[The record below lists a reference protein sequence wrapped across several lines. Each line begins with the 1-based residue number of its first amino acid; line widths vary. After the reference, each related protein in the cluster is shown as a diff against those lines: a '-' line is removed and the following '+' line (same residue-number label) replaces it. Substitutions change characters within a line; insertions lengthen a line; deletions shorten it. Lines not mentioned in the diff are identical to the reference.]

1 MAGGLPGR
9 LLLRRENPGKVSFL
23 ELFFDLAF
31 IFALTRLSRALLDDP
46 SLNGAFQV
54 LLMLA
59 ALWWVWFVTAWSAD
73 WFDPRAPLI
82 VTLLLWT
89 MFGGLLMAAAVPT
102 AFDGHA
108 LVFAVAYVA
117 IHLGRATILIP
128 ALRGHPLQVRSLRV
142 AIWFAISG
150 VLWVVGAAVA
160 PAREVLWALALI
172 MEYSLAR
179 LRWPFP
185 RLGRSTWPELQVNG
199 RHLSERY
206 QQIFIIA
213 VGELILI
220 SGITYSESGLDRDST
235 VAFALAFVTAA
246 ALARLYLV
254 PAGGRLGARIEAE
267 GPPGSKLTLLAGYL
281 HFVMIAGVLAT
292 SVAME
297 MTIEDPGAHD
307 AGQLVVGVIGPALAL
322 TARILLA
329 AVVDG
334 SRPWA
339 RLIGVPAIIVGGLA
353 TVRLPQLVNSAVITG
368 VLLLIVLFD
377 AMPGLWRFSRRSG
390 ERDASDQRRH
400 GEQPDA

>member
-1 MAGGLPGR
+1 MAGRLPGQ
-9 LLLRRENPGKVSFL
+9 LLLRRENLGRASFL

-46 SLNGAFQV
+46 SLNGGFQT

-82 VTLLLWT
+82 VALLLWV

-102 AFDGHA
+102 VFDGHA
-108 LVFAVAYVA
+108 MVFAVAYVA
-117 IHLGRATILIP
+117 IHLGRAAILVP
-128 ALRGHPLQVRSLRV
+128 GLRGHPLQLRSLRV

-160 PAREVLWALALI
+160 PAREALWALALV
-172 MEYSLAR
+172 MEYVLAR

-185 RLGRSTWPELQVNG
+185 WLGRSTWPELRVNG
-199 RHLSERY
+199 THLSERY

-213 VGELILI
+213 LGELILT
-220 SGITYSESGLDRDST
+220 SGIAYSGSGLDRDRT
-235 VAFALAFVTAA
+235 VAFALAFVTAV

-254 PAGGRLGARIEAE
+254 PAGARLGARIEAE

-281 HFVMIAGVLAT
+281 HLVMIAGVLAT
-292 SVAME
+292 STAME
-297 MTIEDPGAHD
+297 MTIDDPGAHD
-307 AGQLVVGVIGPALAL
+307 TGRLAVGVIGPALFL

-329 AVVDG
+329 AMVDG

-339 RLIGVPAIIVGGLA
+339 RLVGVPAIIVGGLA
-353 TVRLPQLVNSAVITG
+353 TVRLPLLVNIAVVAG
-368 VLLLIVLFD
+368 VLLLIVILD
-377 AMPGLWRFSRRSG
+377 AMPKMWQFIRQARESDPAEQRLSG
-390 ERDASDQRRH
+390 
-400 GEQPDA
+400 

>member
-1 MAGGLPGR
+1 MASRLPGR
-9 LLLRRENPGKVSFL
+9 LLLRRENPGKASFL

-31 IFALTRLSRALLDDP
+31 IFALTRLSRALLDDL
-46 SLNGAFQV
+46 SFNGAFQA

-82 VTLLLWT
+82 VILLIWV

-102 AFDGHA
+102 VFDGGHA
-108 LVFAVAYVA
+108 MVFAVAYVA
-117 IHLGRATILIP
+117 IHLGRAAILIP

-142 AIWFAISG
+142 AVWFAISG

-160 PAREVLWALALI
+160 PAREVLWALALVL
-172 MEYSLAR
+172 EYSLAR

-185 RLGRSTWPELQVNG
+185 GLGRSTWPELQVNG

-213 VGELILI
+213 LGELILT
-220 SGITYSESGLDRDST
+220 SGVTYSDSGLDRDST
-235 VAFALAFVTAA
+235 VAFALAFVTAV

-281 HFVMIAGVLAT
+281 HLVMVAGVLAT
-292 SVAME
+292 SVAMQ
-297 MTIEDPGAHD
+297 MTIDDPRASD
-307 AGQLVVGVIGPALAL
+307 SGQLAVGVIGPALAL

-329 AVVDG
+329 AAVDG

-339 RLIGVPAIIVGGLA
+339 RLVGVPAIIVGGLA
-353 TVRLPQLVNSAVITG
+353 TVRLPQVANSAVVAG
-368 VLLLIVLFD
+368 LLVLIVIID
-377 AMPGLWRFSRRSG
+377 AMPGMWRFIRQVR
-390 ERDASDQRRH
+390 ERDVPDQRLA
-400 GEQPDA
+400 G

>member
-9 LLLRRENPGKVSFL
+9 LLLRRENPGKTSFL

-31 IFALTRLSRALLDDP
+31 IFALTRLSRALLDDL
-46 SLNGAFQV
+46 SLTGGFRV

-82 VTLLLWT
+82 VTLLLWV

-102 AFDGHA
+102 VFDGHA
-108 LVFAVAYVA
+108 MVFAVAYVA
-117 IHLGRATILIP
+117 IHLGRAAILLP
-128 ALRGHPLQVRSLRV
+128 ALQGHPLQVRSLRV
-142 AIWFAISG
+142 AVWFAISG

-160 PAREVLWALALI
+160 PAREVLWALALVL
-172 MEYSLAR
+172 EYSLAR

-185 RLGRSTWPELQVNG
+185 RLGRSTWPELQVSG
-199 RHLSERY
+199 SHLSERY

-213 VGELILI
+213 LGELILVT
-220 SGITYSESGLDRDST
+220 GVTYSQSGLDRYST
-235 VAFALAFVTAA
+235 VAFALAFVTVV

-254 PAGGRLGARIEAE
+254 PAGARLGARIEAE

-281 HFVMIAGVLAT
+281 HLVMIVGVLGT

-297 MTIEDPGAHD
+297 IAIADPSERD
-307 AGQLVVGVIGPALAL
+307 PGQLVVGVVGPVLFL

-334 SRPWA
+334 TLPWA
-339 RLIGVPAIIVGGLA
+339 RLIGVPAIILGGLA
-353 TVRLPQLVNSAVITG
+353 AWRLPPVGTSAVVAG
-368 VLLLIVLFD
+368 VLLLIVLLD
-377 AMPGLWRFSRRSG
+377 AMPGLRRLVRPVG
-390 ERDASDQRRH
+390 GRDAPDQRPGVR
-400 GEQPDA
+400 PDA

>member
-1 MAGGLPGR
+1 MASGLAQR
-9 LLLRRENPGKVSFL
+9 LLQRRENPRKASFL

-31 IFALTRLSRALLDDP
+31 IFALTRLSQALLDDP
-46 SLNGAFQV
+46 SLNGGIQV
-54 LLMLA
+54 ALMLA

-82 VTLLLWT
+82 VALLLWV

-102 AFDGHA
+102 AFDAHA

-117 IHLGRATILIP
+117 IHLGRAAMLIP
-128 ALRGHPLQVRSLRV
+128 ALSGHPLQLRSLRV

-160 PAREVLWALALI
+160 PAREALWALALV
-172 MEYSLAR
+172 MEYVLAR

-185 RLGRSTWPELQVNG
+185 GLGRSTWPELRVNG
-199 RHLSERY
+199 SHLSERY

-213 VGELILI
+213 LGELILI
-220 SGITYSESGLDRDST
+220 SGITYSGSGLDRDST
-235 VAFALAFVTAA
+235 VAFALAFVTAV

-254 PAGGRLGARIEAE
+254 PTGGRLGARIEAE
-267 GPPGSKLTLLAGYL
+267 GPPGSKLTLVAGYL
-281 HFVMIAGVLAT
+281 HLVMIAGVLAT

-297 MTIEDPGAHD
+297 MTIDDPGEHAT
-307 AGQLVVGVIGPALAL
+307 GQLAVGVIGPALFL

-329 AVVDG
+329 AVIDG

-339 RLIGVPAIIVGGLA
+339 RLVGVPAIIAGGLV
-353 TVRLPQLVNSAVITG
+353 TVGLPQVVNSAVVAG

-377 AMPGLWRFSRRSG
+377 AMPGVWRFIRRSRKATRPASG
-390 ERDASDQRRH
+390 E
-400 GEQPDA
+400 PDS

>member
-1 MAGGLPGR
+1 MAGRLPGG
-9 LLLRRENPGKVSFL
+9 LLLRRENPGKASFL

-31 IFALTRLSRALLDDP
+31 IFALTRLSRTLLDDP
-46 SLNGAFQV
+46 SLNGGFEV

-82 VTLLLWT
+82 VVLLLWT

-102 AFDGHA
+102 TFDEHA
-108 LVFAVAYVA
+108 LMFAVAYVA
-117 IHLGRATILIP
+117 IHLGRGAILIP

-142 AIWFAISG
+142 AVWFAISG
-150 VLWVVGAAVA
+150 ALWVVGALVA
-160 PAREVLWALALI
+160 PAREVLWALALLL
-172 MEYSLAR
+172 EYSLAR

-185 RLGRSTWPELQVNG
+185 WLGRSTWPELQVNG

-213 VGELILI
+213 LGELILI
-220 SGITYSESGLDRDST
+220 AGVTYSASGLDRDST
-235 VAFALAFVTAA
+235 VAFALAFVTAV

-254 PAGGRLGARIEAE
+254 PAGGRLGARIEGE
-267 GPPGSKLTLLAGYL
+267 GPSGSKLTLMAGYL
-281 HFVMIAGVLAT
+281 HLVMIAGVLAT

-297 MTIEDPGAHD
+297 MTIGHPEEHNT
-307 AGQLVVGVIGPALAL
+307 GQTTIGVIGPALFL

-329 AVVDG
+329 MMVDG

-339 RLIGVPAIIVGGLA
+339 RLVGVPAIIVGGLA
-353 TVRLPQLVNSAVITG
+353 TVRSPQLVNSAVVAG

-377 AMPGLWRFSRRSG
+377 AMPGLRRFIRKSG
-390 ERDASDQRRH
+390 KSDAPDQRRH
-400 GEQPDA
+400 G

>member
-1 MAGGLPGR
+1 MAGRLPGR
-9 LLLRRENPGKVSFL
+9 LLLRRENPGKASFL

-31 IFALTRLSRALLDDP
+31 IFALTRLSRALLDDL
-46 SLNGAFQV
+46 SFTGGFQV

-82 VTLLLWT
+82 VILLIWV

-102 AFDGHA
+102 VFDGGHA
-108 LVFAVAYVA
+108 MVFAVAYVA
-117 IHLGRATILIP
+117 IHLGRAAILIP

-142 AIWFAISG
+142 AVWFAISG

-160 PAREVLWALALI
+160 PAREVLWALAIVL
-172 MEYSLAR
+172 EYSLAR

-185 RLGRSTWPELQVNG
+185 GLGRSTWPELQVNG

-213 VGELILI
+213 LGELILT
-220 SGITYSESGLDRDST
+220 SGVTYSDSGLDRDST
-235 VAFALAFVTAA
+235 VAFALAFVTAV

-254 PAGGRLGARIEAE
+254 PAGARLGARIEAE
-267 GPPGSKLTLLAGYL
+267 GPPGSRLTLLAGYL
-281 HFVMIAGVLAT
+281 HLVMIAGVLAT

-297 MTIEDPGAHD
+297 MTIDDPRASD
-307 AGQLVVGVIGPALAL
+307 SGQLAVGVIGPALAL

-329 AVVDG
+329 AAVDG

-339 RLIGVPAIIVGGLA
+339 RLVGVPAIIVGGLA
-353 TVRLPQLVNSAVITG
+353 TVRLPQVASSAVVAG
-368 VLLLIVLFD
+368 LLLLIVIID
-377 AMPGLWRFSRRSG
+377 AMPGMWRFIRQVR
-390 ERDASDQRRH
+390 ERDAPDQRLA
-400 GEQPDA
+400 G

>member
-1 MAGGLPGR
+1 MAGRLPGR
-9 LLLRRENPGKVSFL
+9 LLLRRENPGRTSFL

-31 IFALTRLSRALLDDP
+31 IFALTRLSRTLLDDH
-46 SLNGAFQV
+46 SLNGGFQV

-73 WFDPRAPLI
+73 WFDPRAPL
-82 VTLLLWT
+82 VVALLLWV
-89 MFGGLLMAAAVPT
+89 MFGGLLMSAAVPT
-102 AFDGHA
+102 VFENHA
-108 LVFAVAYVA
+108 MVFAAVYVA
-117 IHLGRATILIP
+117 IHLGRAAILLP
-128 ALRGHPLQVRSLRV
+128 ALRGHPLLVRSLRV

-160 PAREVLWALALI
+160 PAREVLWALALVL
-172 MEYSLAR
+172 EYSLAR

-185 RLGRSTWPELQVNG
+185 GLGRSTWPDLQVNG

-213 VGELILI
+213 VGELILVA
-220 SGITYSESGLDRDST
+220 GITYSESGLSRDST
-235 VAFALAFVTAA
+235 VAFALGFVTAV

-281 HFVMIAGVLAT
+281 HLVMIAGVLTT
-292 SVAME
+292 SVAMQ
-297 MTIEDPGAHD
+297 MTIAAPGGHGM
-307 AGQLVVGVIGPALAL
+307 GQLTLAVVGPVLFLI
-322 TARILLA
+322 ARILLA

-353 TVRLPQLVNSAVITG
+353 TGKLPQLVNGAVVAG

-377 AMPGLWRFSRRSG
+377 AMPGLWRFIRRSG
-390 ERDASDQRRH
+390 DSDAPDQRRH
-400 GEQPDA
+400 G

>member
-1 MAGGLPGR
+1 MGMAGRLPGR
-9 LLLRRENPGKVSFL
+9 LLLRRENPGRTSFL

-31 IFALTRLSRALLDDP
+31 IFALTRLSRTLLDDH
-46 SLNGAFQV
+46 SLNGGFQV

-73 WFDPRAPLI
+73 WFDPRAPL
-82 VTLLLWT
+82 VVALLLWV
-89 MFGGLLMAAAVPT
+89 MFGGLLMSAAVPT
-102 AFDGHA
+102 VFENHA
-108 LVFAVAYVA
+108 MVFAAVYVA
-117 IHLGRATILIP
+117 IHLGRAAILLP
-128 ALRGHPLQVRSLRV
+128 ALRGHPLLVRSLRV

-160 PAREVLWALALI
+160 PAREVLWALALVL
-172 MEYSLAR
+172 EYSLAR

-185 RLGRSTWPELQVNG
+185 GLGRSTWPDLQVNG

-213 VGELILI
+213 VGELILVA
-220 SGITYSESGLDRDST
+220 GITYSESGLSRDST
-235 VAFALAFVTAA
+235 VAFALGFVTAV

-281 HFVMIAGVLAT
+281 HLVMIAGVLTT
-292 SVAME
+292 SVAMQ
-297 MTIEDPGAHD
+297 MTIAAPGGHGM
-307 AGQLVVGVIGPALAL
+307 GQLTLAVVGPVLFLI
-322 TARILLA
+322 ARILLA

-353 TVRLPQLVNSAVITG
+353 TGKLPQLVNGAVVAG

-377 AMPGLWRFSRRSG
+377 AMPGLWRFIRRSG
-390 ERDASDQRRH
+390 DSDAPDQRRH
-400 GEQPDA
+400 G

>member
-1 MAGGLPGR
+1 MAGRLPGG
-9 LLLRRENPGKVSFL
+9 LLLRRENPGKASFL

-31 IFALTRLSRALLDDP
+31 IFALTRLSRTLLDDP
-46 SLNGAFQV
+46 SLNGGFEV

-82 VTLLLWT
+82 VVLLLWT

-102 AFDGHA
+102 TFDEHA
-108 LVFAVAYVA
+108 LMFAVAYVA
-117 IHLGRATILIP
+117 IHLGRGAILIP

-142 AIWFAISG
+142 AVWFAISG
-150 VLWVVGAAVA
+150 ALWVVGALVA
-160 PAREVLWALALI
+160 PAREVLWALALLL
-172 MEYSLAR
+172 EYSLAR

-185 RLGRSTWPELQVNG
+185 WLGRSTWPELQVNA

-213 VGELILI
+213 LGELILI
-220 SGITYSESGLDRDST
+220 AGVTYSGSSLDRDST
-235 VAFALAFVTAA
+235 VAFALAFVTAV

-267 GPPGSKLTLLAGYL
+267 GPSGSKLTLMAGYL
-281 HFVMIAGVLAT
+281 HLVMIAGVLAT

-297 MTIEDPGAHD
+297 MTIGHPEEHNT
-307 AGQLVVGVIGPALAL
+307 GQTTIGVIGPALFL

-329 AVVDG
+329 MMVDG

-339 RLIGVPAIIVGGLA
+339 RLVGVPAIIVGGLA
-353 TVRLPQLVNSAVITG
+353 TVRSPQLVNSAVVAG

-377 AMPGLWRFSRRSG
+377 AMPGLRRFIRKSG
-390 ERDASDQRRH
+390 ESDAPDQRRH
-400 GEQPDA
+400 G

>member
-1 MAGGLPGR
+1 MAGRLPGR
-9 LLLRRENPGKVSFL
+9 LLLRRENPGRTSFL

-31 IFALTRLSRALLDDP
+31 IFALTRLSRTLLDDL
-46 SLNGAFQV
+46 SLNGVFQV

-82 VTLLLWT
+82 VTLLLWV

-102 AFDGHA
+102 TFERHA
-108 LVFAVAYVA
+108 MVFAVVYVA
-117 IHLGRATILIP
+117 IHLGRAAILIP
-128 ALRGHPLQVRSLRV
+128 ALRGHPLLVRSLRV

-160 PAREVLWALALI
+160 PAREVLWALALVL
-172 MEYSLAR
+172 EYSLAR

-185 RLGRSTWPELQVNG
+185 GLGRSTWPELRVNG

-213 VGELILI
+213 LGELILVASI
-220 SGITYSESGLDRDST
+220 AYSESGLDRDST
-235 VAFALAFVTAA
+235 VAFALGFVTAV

-254 PAGGRLGARIEAE
+254 PAGARLGARIEAE

-281 HFVMIAGVLAT
+281 HLVMIAGVLAT

-297 MTIEDPGAHD
+297 MTIDDPGAH
-307 AGQLVVGVIGPALAL
+307 GRRQVMLVVVGPALFL
-322 TARILLA
+322 IARILLA

-339 RLIGVPAIIVGGLA
+339 RLIGVPVIIVAGLA
-353 TVRLPQLVNSAVITG
+353 TGKLPQLVNSAVVAG
-368 VLLLIVLFD
+368 VLLLIVLCD
-377 AMPGLWRFSRRSG
+377 AMPGLWRSIRRSG
-390 ERDASDQRRH
+390 ESDAPDQRRH
-400 GEQPDA
+400 G

>member
-1 MAGGLPGR
+1 MAGRLPGR
-9 LLLRRENPGKVSFL
+9 LLLRRENSGRTSFL

-31 IFALTRLSRALLDDP
+31 IFALTRLSRTLLGDH

-82 VTLLLWT
+82 VALLLWV

-108 LVFAVAYVA
+108 MLFAAVYVA
-117 IHLGRATILIP
+117 IHLGRAAILIP
-128 ALRGHPLQVRSLRV
+128 ALRGHPLLVRSLRV
-142 AIWFAISG
+142 AIWFSISG
-150 VLWVVGAAVA
+150 ALWVVGAAVA
-160 PAREVLWALALI
+160 PAREVLWALALVL
-172 MEYSLAR
+172 EYSLAR

-185 RLGRSTWPELQVNG
+185 GLGRSTWAELQVNG

-213 VGELILI
+213 LGELILI
-220 SGITYSESGLDRDST
+220 ASITYSDSGLDRDST
-235 VAFALAFVTAA
+235 AAFALGFVTAV

-254 PAGGRLGARIEAE
+254 PAGARLGARIEAE
-267 GPPGSKLTLLAGYL
+267 GPPGSKVTLLAGYL
-281 HFVMIAGVLAT
+281 HLVMIAGVLIT
-292 SVAME
+292 SVAMD
-297 MTIEDPGAHD
+297 MTIDDPGAHGT
-307 AGQLVVGVIGPALAL
+307 GQLTLVVVGPALFL

-329 AVVDG
+329 WVVDG

-339 RLIGVPAIIVGGLA
+339 RLVGVPAIIVGGLA
-353 TVRLPQLVNSAVITG
+353 TGKLPQVVNSAVVAG

-377 AMPGLWRFSRRSG
+377 AMPGLWRFIRRSG
-390 ERDASDQRRH
+390 ESDVPDRLRH
-400 GEQPDA
+400 G